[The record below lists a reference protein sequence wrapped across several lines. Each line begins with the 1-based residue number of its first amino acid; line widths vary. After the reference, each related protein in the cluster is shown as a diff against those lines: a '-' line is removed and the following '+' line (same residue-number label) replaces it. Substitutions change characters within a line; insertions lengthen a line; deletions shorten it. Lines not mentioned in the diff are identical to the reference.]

1 MRKITN
7 KDQAWES
14 MWGPDVSGLSEFYDE
29 HAELSAFSP
38 PKQTTWK
45 GLDAIKAVRNP
56 RQCTLTSTLRI
67 LTTITVKAFQ

>member
-1 MRKITN
+1 MASQEEAKQFLL
-7 KDQAWES
+7 KAWES

-45 GLDAIKAVRNP
+45 GLDAIKAHFNEIRPTISSKSFNI
-56 RQCTLTSTLRI
+56 TNI
-67 LTTITVKAFQ
+67 L